1 MSEIAEPAEP
11 DAAPAP
17 AAETLHLPT
26 QPRGPHAA
34 SRPESAAVRQ
44 LRGAVRGTVLVR
56 DVDDDAALAREAAA
70 WNLATTHRP
79 AVVVAATG
87 AADVVAAVRFARSEG
102 LSVAVQGTGHG
113 ATAAFCDGV
122 LVTTRRMAEV
132 AVDAE
137 RRTVRVGAGAV
148 WRDVIAAA
156 APNGLAPLSGSA
168 SGVGVAGFTLGGGM
182 GLLSRKHGFAADHV
196 RSLDVVTADGRLR
209 HVDVRTEPDLFWA
222 LRGGKGSF
230 GIVTA
235 LELGLVELPELT
247 AGAMVYGGEHA
258 TAVLHAW
265 REWCTTLTDDTSTSV
280 ALLRLP
286 DAPMVPEHLRGVLTL
301 HVRVAHLG
309 SPAETERVLAPLRAC
324 APALLD
330 DVIARPYTDADAVHR
345 DPVDPMPSWER
356 GAGLADLDP
365 DAVDALLAVAG
376 PAAQLPLVV
385 VELRLMGGAMGRQP
399 EHPNAVAGRDT
410 AFSLMTIGPAVPALR
425 EAVPAAA
432 RAVHDALAPW
442 RSSTTVTNWLGDLAD
457 REAVC
462 ASWSFDQQ
470 ARLRATKTLYDP
482 WDVFSHGHSVLP
494 SVSAAD
500 LADTEPLGE
509 PDRLGAPATLGA
521 RYWDVHQAR
530 WVRRR
535 QR

>member
-11 DAAPAP
+11 DAATGT
-17 AAETLHLPT
+17 AETPHLPT
-26 QPRGPHAA
+26 QPRGPHPA
-34 SRPESAAVRQ
+34 SRPEADAVRQ
-44 LRGAVRGTVLVR
+44 LRSAVRGTVLVR
-56 DVDDDAALAREAAA
+56 DVDDDAALERQAAA
-70 WNLATTHRP
+70 WNLATRHRP
-79 AVVVAATG
+79 AVVVAAAIPG
-87 AADVVAAVRFARSEG
+87 DVVAAVRFARSEG

-113 ATAAFCDGV
+113 ATAPFCDGV
-122 LVTTRRMAEV
+122 LVTTGRMAEV
-132 AVDAE
+132 TVDVE
-137 RRTVRVGAGAV
+137 RRTAHVGAGAV
-148 WRDVIAAA
+148 WRDVVAAA
-156 APNGLAPLSGSA
+156 TPHGLAPLSGSA

-209 HVDVRTEPDLFWA
+209 HVDARTEPDLFWA

-235 LELGLVELPELT
+235 LELGLVELSDFT
-247 AGAMVYGGEHA
+247 AGAIVYGAEHA
-258 TAVLHAW
+258 AAVLHAW
-265 REWCTTLTDDTSTSV
+265 RAWCATLTDDTSTSV

-286 DAPMVPEHLRGVLTL
+286 DAPMVPAPLRGVLTL

-309 SPAETERVLAPLRAC
+309 APEEAQAVLAPLRAC
-324 APALLD
+324 APALVD
-330 DVIARPYTDADAVHR
+330 DVVARPYTDADAVHR
-345 DPVDPMPSWER
+345 DPVEPMPSWEL
-356 GAGLADLDP
+356 GAGLTHLDH
-365 DAVDALLAVAG
+365 DAVEALLTVAG

-385 VELRLMGGAMGRQP
+385 VELRLMGGAMSRPPQ
-399 EHPNAVAGRDT
+399 HPNAVAGRDT

-442 RSSTTVTNWLGDLAD
+442 RSRTTVTNWLGDLTD
-457 REAVC
+457 RETVC

-482 WDVFSHGHSVLP
+482 WDMFSHGHSVLP

-500 LADTEPLGE
+500 LADPEPLGM
-509 PDRLGAPATLGA
+509 PDLLGAPAMTGA

>member
-1 MSEIAEPAEP
+1 MSENDPAAP
-11 DAAPAP
+11 DAATRHLPAQPPAP
-17 AAETLHLPT
+17 
-26 QPRGPHAA
+26 HAP
-34 SRPESAAVRQ
+34 SRPEPASLHR
-44 LRGAVRGTVLVR
+44 LRAAVRGTVLVR
-56 DVDDDAALAREAAA
+56 DHDDPAALELEAAA
-70 WNLATTHRP
+70 WNVAVSHRP
-79 AVVVAATG
+79 AVVVAASCAT
-87 AADVVAAVRFARSEG
+87 DVVAAVRFARGEG

-113 ATAAFCDGV
+113 ATSAFDDGV
-122 LVTTRRMAEV
+122 LVTTRRMADV
-132 AVDAE
+132 TVDLE
-137 RRTVRVGAGAV
+137 RHTARVGAGAV
-148 WRDVIAAA
+148 WRDVVAAT
-156 APNGLAPLSGSA
+156 APHGLAPLSGSA

-182 GLLSRKHGFAADHV
+182 GLLSRKHGFAADRV

-209 HVDVRTEPDLFWA
+209 HVAARTEPDLFWA

-230 GIVTA
+230 GVVTA
-235 LELGLVELPELT
+235 LELELVELPELV
-247 AGAMVYGGEHA
+247 AGALVYDGEHA
-258 TAVLHAW
+258 ATVLHAW
-265 REWCTTLTDDTSTSV
+265 RQWCTTLTDDTSTSV

-286 DAPMVPEHLRGVLTL
+286 DAPMVPEHLRGVLTV

-309 SPAETERVLAPLRAC
+309 PPAAADRLLAPLRAC
-324 APALLD
+324 APVLVD
-330 DVIARPYTDADAVHR
+330 DVVARPYADADAVHR
-345 DPVDPMPSWER
+345 DPVDPSPSWEL
-356 GAGLADLDP
+356 GAGLAALDRE
-365 DAVDALLAVAG
+365 AVDALLAVAG
-376 PAAQLPLVV
+376 PASRLPLVV
-385 VELRLMGGAMGRQP
+385 VELRLMGGAMGREPQ
-399 EHPNAVAGRDT
+399 HPNAVAGRDT

-442 RSSTTVTNWLGDLAD
+442 RSPTTVTNWLGHVDD

-494 SVSAAD
+494 SVSPAD
-500 LADTEPLGE
+500 LADSGPLG
-509 PDRLGAPATLGA
+509 DADVLGAPRSLDA